1 MRNVYVCGCFQKY
14 FYNKTYDEI
23 LVNAFQNPSDYSIFV
38 RIEIETDLYICCPQ
52 IIEFCYKTN
61 RWYFFN
67 KTCSNQ
73 MAGLTVS
80 CISLL
85 KFGFRSI
92 CKVYVCPLQIKLF
105 PFLIK
110 VK

>member
-1 MRNVYVCGCFQKY
+1 MKNIFACGCSKND
-14 FYNKTYDEI
+14 FYNKTYEEVLYKI
-23 LVNAFQNPSDYSIFV
+23 FENPSDYSIFV
-38 RIEIETDLYICCPQ
+38 RIKVNSNLYICCPQ
-52 IIEFCYKTN
+52 IIEFCYKAN

-73 MAGLTVS
+73 MSGMTVS
-80 CISLL
+80 CFHLL

-92 CKVYVCPLQIKLF
+92 CKVCICPLQVKLF

>member
-1 MRNVYVCGCFQKY
+1 MKNIYVCGCFKND
-14 FYNKTYDEI
+14 FHNKTYDEI
-23 LVNAFQNPSDYSIFV
+23 LYNIFMNPSDYSIFV

-67 KTCSNQ
+67 KTCSKK
-73 MAGLTVS
+73 MAALTVS

-92 CKVYVCPLQIKLF
+92 CKVCVCPLQVKLF

>member
-1 MRNVYVCGCFQKY
+1 MKNLYTCGCLQNDFH
-14 FYNKTYDEI
+14 NKTFEEVLYKFFE
-23 LVNAFQNPSDYSIFV
+23 NPSEYSIFV
-38 RIEIETDLYICCPQ
+38 RIKYDSNLYICCSQ
-52 IIEFCYKTN
+52 IIEFCYKAN

-73 MAGLTVS
+73 MSGITVS
-80 CISLL
+80 CFHLL

-92 CKVYVCPLQIKLF
+92 CKVCIFPLQVKLF

>member
-1 MRNVYVCGCFQKY
+1 MRNVYVCSCFQKD

-23 LVNAFQNPSDYSIFV
+23 LHNVFMNPSDYSIFV

-92 CKVYVCPLQIKLF
+92 CKVCVCPLQVKLF

>member
-1 MRNVYVCGCFQKY
+1 MKNVYVCGCLQNDFH
-14 FYNKTYDEI
+14 NKTYEEVLYKI
-23 LVNAFQNPSDYSIFV
+23 FENPSDYSIFV
-38 RIEIETDLYICCPQ
+38 RIKVESNLYIFCRQ

-67 KTCSNQ
+67 KTCNHQ
-73 MAGLTVS
+73 TDGMTVS
-80 CISLL
+80 CFHLL

-92 CKVYVCPLQIKLF
+92 CKVCVCPLQVKLF

-110 VK
+110 LK

>member
-23 LVNAFQNPSDYSIFV
+23 LVNVFQNPSDYSIFV

-92 CKVYVCPLQIKLF
+92 CKVCVCPLQVKLF

>member
-1 MRNVYVCGCFQKY
+1 MFMFADV
-14 FYNKTYDEI
+14 
-23 LVNAFQNPSDYSIFV
+23 SIFV
-38 RIEIETDLYICCPQ
+38 RIEVETDLYICCPQ
-52 IIEFCYKTN
+52 IIEFCYNTN

-73 MAGLTVS
+73 MGGLILP

-92 CKVYVCPLQIKLF
+92 CKVWVFPLQVKLF